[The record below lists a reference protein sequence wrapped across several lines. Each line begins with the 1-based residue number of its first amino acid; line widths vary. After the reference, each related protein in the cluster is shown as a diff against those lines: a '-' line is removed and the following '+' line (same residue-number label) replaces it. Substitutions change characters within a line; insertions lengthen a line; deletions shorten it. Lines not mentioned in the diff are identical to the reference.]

1 MKKIPIAIFLIF
13 FLAVAVFGQKS
24 ARSARLPNL
33 RIANYTMDVTLNAAT
48 KIVSGTEI
56 LNWKNTSA
64 RAVDT
69 LYFHLYMNA
78 FRNGRSTFMRESG
91 GRLRGQHF
99 TKGKT
104 GFIKIKK
111 LALPNGENLLDSLHF
126 VSPDDGNP
134 DDRTVARLHLP
145 TAVLPGKRINLH
157 IEFETKL
164 PRVFARAGFYRDF
177 FMASQWF
184 PKIGVIWHG
193 KWNCHQYHATSE
205 FFADFGRYDVT
216 IRVPKDFKVGA
227 TGELMSSI
235 RLDSMRVYR
244 FVANDV
250 HDFAWSADKNFKIAE
265 EKFIH
270 KGPLGLQ
277 KVRIRLFYQPYH
289 RRHVKRYLHAVLE
302 AMNYLFLHVGI
313 YPYSD
318 LTMIDPPT
326 SAAGAGGMEYPQ
338 LITLGTHW
346 LIPNGFRLPEMV
358 AIHEYGHQY
367 WYGMVASNE
376 FEDPWL
382 DEGINTYY
390 ETKIM
395 DEAFGARGS
404 AVDFLGIEISDAE
417 MQWSEYLRGA
427 ALDPI
432 HRVAWH
438 FCDSGSYSAN
448 SYSKPAML
456 LRTLENYLGTETMD
470 KIMHAYFLKWRFKH
484 PATQDFVNVANEVA
498 GQDLSWFFQE
508 FLYSAGRLDYAVS
521 SVKDKEVV
529 QDSLPAL
536 PGTIFVHATPKD
548 SLVHEVVV
556 KVRRKGR
563 WTFPQTVEV
572 YFKKGQKTELT
583 WDGKAPWK
591 KWVFRARQ
599 PVESVQLNP
608 LQKVWLDE
616 NEVNNSWVAKTPGE
630 AKNHASARWLFWVQN
645 VFQLISLAN

>member
-1 MKKIPIAIFLIF
+1 MKKTAFSIVFVFVWVAIG
-13 FLAVAVFGQKS
+13 FGQS
-24 ARSARLPNL
+24 TAPDPALPNL
-33 RIANYTMDVTLNAAT
+33 RIANYTMDVTLNSAK
-48 KIVSGTEI
+48 KIVSGTET
-56 LNWKNTSA
+56 LDWKNTA
-64 RAVDT
+64 AQPVDT

-78 FRNGRSTFMRESG
+78 FQDNRSTFMRESG

-99 TKGKT
+99 KKGKT
-104 GFIKIKK
+104 GFIQIKK
-111 LALPNGENLLDSLHF
+111 LELPGGRNLLDSLRF

-145 TAVLPGKRINLH
+145 QAVPPGNRIKLH

-164 PRVFARAGFYRDF
+164 PEVFARAGYYRDF
-177 FMASQWF
+177 FMVAQWF

-205 FFADFGRYDVT
+205 FFADFGSYDVT

-227 TGELMSSI
+227 TGSLVSSNQ
-235 RLDSMRVYR
+235 LDSMRVSR

-250 HDFAWSADKNFKIAE
+250 HDFAWAADKNFKIAE

-270 KGPLGLQ
+270 KGPFGLQ

-302 AMNYLFLHVGI
+302 AMQYLFEHVGI
-313 YPYSD
+313 YPYSN

-346 LIPNGFRLPEMV
+346 LIPAGFRLPEMV

-395 DEAFGARGS
+395 DEAFGERGS
-404 AVDFLGIEISDAE
+404 AVDFLGIQVSDAE

-432 HRVAWH
+432 HRAAWQ
-438 FCDSGSYSAN
+438 FYDSGSYSAN
-448 SYSKPAML
+448 SYSKTALM
-456 LRTLENYLGTETMD
+456 LRTLENYLGQATME
-470 KIMHAYFLKWRFKH
+470 KIMRAYFLKWRFKH
-484 PATQDFVNVANEVA
+484 PATRDFVDVANQVS
-498 GQDLSWFFQE
+498 GQNLDWFFRQ
-508 FLYSAGRLDYAVS
+508 FLYSAGRLDYAVA
-521 SVKDKEVV
+521 SVSDQKVV

-536 PGTIFVHATPKD
+536 PGTVFIHATRQD
-548 SLVHEVVV
+548 SLVHELKV
-556 KVRRKGR
+556 KIRKEGS
-563 WTFPQTVEV
+563 WIFPQKIRIF
-572 YFKKGQKTELT
+572 FKNGDREDLS
-583 WDGKAPWK
+583 WDGKAPWR
-591 KWVFRARQ
+591 KWVFRSKQ
-599 PVESVQLNP
+599 PVASVQLNP
-608 LQKVWLDE
+608 QQKVWLDE
-616 NEVNNSWVAKTPGE
+616 NEVNDSWVAREPRE
-630 AKNHASARWLFWVQN
+630 AKTQVSARWLFWIQN
-645 VFQLISLAN
+645 IFQLISMAN